1 MTLASLPRPTA
12 DGRSAAVVL
21 AIALFA
27 AYSTSANLVF
37 LLAATVAAALA
48 VSTAGAWL
56 SVRRVS
62 VRVETPG
69 AVTEGGM
76 ARVRVVLRN
85 EGTAEARNLGA
96 RVVLSSDHG
105 SATASVTPSTPLV
118 DLLPPAAERLVTLT
132 VPLPSRG
139 RWTVSWAAATSS
151 GPFDLVHV
159 AGAAH
164 SSASSVVAVPRL
176 LDVRFGAV
184 SSHEQETEREELTS
198 AAAGEGSAF
207 RGLRPYRRGDP
218 LKDVHWRTSAR
229 TGRLMVCEYE
239 RRLTARYYVY
249 LDLDSSKADGP
260 RPGANLEEAVRLAAT
275 LGRQLQTENVL
286 AQILVVGSDDGPA
299 PPVFTAADA
308 GRMLRFLGETPW
320 GPTGGL
326 LRLVERS
333 LPAVEPDSFLVFVL
347 PDLDEAAAAA
357 VERAAATGLR
367 CAALV
372 ACPDEARARTLARG
386 PLTARLR
393 SRVTLDFYD
402 RTSERL
408 VRASPRGGPH
418 A

>member
-1 MTLASLPRPTA
+1 MTLAALPRPTA
-12 DGRSAAVVL
+12 DGRSAALVL

-27 AYSTSANLVF
+27 AYSTSANLIF
-37 LLAATVAAALA
+37 LLASTVAAALT

-56 SVRRVS
+56 SVRRVT

-69 AVTEGGM
+69 PVTEGGT

-85 EGTAEARNLGA
+85 GGTTVARNLAA

-105 SATASVTPSTPLV
+105 SATVSDAPAAPLV
-118 DLLPPAAERLVTLT
+118 DLLPPGAERHVTLT

-164 SSASSVVAVPRL
+164 DSAASVVAVPRL
-176 LDVRFGAV
+176 LNVRFGAV

-249 LDLDSSKADGP
+249 LDLDASRADGP
-260 RPGANLEEAVRLAAT
+260 RPGANLEDAVRLAAT
-275 LGRQLQTENVL
+275 LGRQLQAENVL
-286 AQILVVGSDDGPA
+286 AQILVVGAEDGPA

-308 GRMLRFLGETPW
+308 GRMLRYLGETPW

-347 PDLDEAAAAA
+347 PTLDEAAAVA
-357 VERAAATGLR
+357 VERAAGTGLR

-372 ACPDEARARTLARG
+372 ACPDEAVARALARS
-386 PLTARLR
+386 PLTTRLR
-393 SRVTLDFYD
+393 GRVALDFYD
-402 RTSERL
+402 RGSGRL
-408 VRASPRGGPH
+408 VRAAPGGGSH